1 MPESTSL
8 SFRVSPE
15 KADALDHL
23 AKSMD
28 RKRSWLLERALDAFL
43 AEQARQMAD
52 IEAGLADL
60 DAGRTVSH
68 EKIAAWLRSWGTDHE
83 LDPPR

>member
-15 KADALDHL
+15 KADALEHL

-28 RKRSWLLERALDAFL
+28 RKRSWLLEQALDAYL
-43 AEQARQMAD
+43 AEQARQIADIQAGLAD
-52 IEAGLADL
+52 IEAG
-60 DAGRTVSH
+60 RTIGH
-68 EKIAAWLRSWGTDHE
+68 EKVVAWLNSWGTDNE

>member
-1 MPESTSL
+1 MTNSTSL

-15 KADALDHL
+15 KVEELDHL

-28 RKRSWLLERALDAFL
+28 RKRSWLLERALDAYL
-43 AEQARQMAD
+43 AEQARQLAD

-60 DAGRTVSH
+60 DAGRTISH
-68 EKIAAWLRSWGTDHE
+68 DKVAAWLKSWGTDNE